1 MSGTELDAGSHLE
14 DQQQSQQQNDY
25 HDGTVLNVSRVDEAQ
40 EKKQEK
46 KITPLSIPLP
56 DSVESLQILLTR
68 YRELDS
74 QKLTSDIF
82 EAEKLGI
89 LKSLKKIDDKQEEY
103 KLKLNSLDDSW
114 KSSNNEV
121 DLDLLKQQLA
131 SFQLLSKDLDLPRNL
146 QESLIYDYELS
157 EGEDEDMDE
166 DEDVV
171 GETLPSDK
179 DDNSSLKSSESSNSL
194 SKDTEPEITDETEVE
209 DSPKKFIDI
218 PLENFEEKAK
228 LLGLKTE
235 LTKVD
240 PERNAAGN
248 AQCERLIL
256 TKLMKR
262 SVDLEKLPS
271 NIGSYD
277 VTDVGLDLLKDD
289 EIPPNV
295 DEFKIKSLIEL
306 KSLRLLSRQKKY
318 RESMILRSA
327 NNAHYTVDFLKD
339 SSIVRSAQRSLHIR
353 KKIIAPQTAR
363 LAEQLEE
370 KQEQEQRIFELNKQI
385 AKVSQQMEVIDEVL
399 REVEDRKSN
408 KLNLGRNIL
417 HYHQQ
422 AEKEEAKR
430 IERNAKQRL
439 QALRSNDEE
448 AYLKLLDQTK
458 DTRITHLL
466 RQTNSFLDSL
476 ANAVK
481 VQQEET
487 RVKEDVEKAT
497 TEQDVPLAEAGGSGS
512 AGAIAAIDADEE
524 DEDAKREK
532 IDYYE
537 VAHKIKETITKQAS
551 LLVGGTLKEYQLKG
565 LEWMVS
571 LYNNHLNGILADEMG
586 LGKTIQSISLIT
598 YLIEAKKETGKF
610 LVIVPLSTITNW
622 TLEFEKWAPGVN
634 TVVYKGSQQQRKQL
648 QYQIKYGNFTVLLT
662 TFEYIIRDRPLLSK
676 FKWAHMIIDEGH
688 RMKNAQS
695 KLSLTL
701 NQYYHTRNR
710 LILTGTPLQ
719 NNLPELWALL
729 NFILPKV
736 FNSVKS
742 FDEWF
747 NTPFANTGHQDKLEL
762 TEEESLLIIRRLH
775 KVLRPFLL
783 RRLKKDVEKDLPDKI
798 EKVIKCKFSSLQ
810 SCIYKQMLDHNALF
824 VGAGVQGAT
833 KSGLKGLNNKIMQ
846 LRKICNHPFV
856 FEEVEDA
863 INPSR
868 LTTDLIW
875 RSSGKFELLD
885 RVLPKFKATGHRVL
899 IFFQMT
905 QVMDIMED
913 FLRYRDMK
921 YMRLDGST
929 KADDRQ
935 LMLQDFN
942 APNSDYFCFLLST
955 RAGGLGLNLQTADT
969 VIIFDTDWN
978 PHQDLQAQDRAHR
991 IGQKNEVRILRL
1003 ITDDSV
1009 EEIVLE
1015 RAHQKLDIDGKVI
1028 QAGKFDNK
1036 SSAEEQEAFLKRL
1049 LEAEKSKNDDD
1060 ENEDFEDDDE
1070 LNEILARSEDEK
1082 ILFAEMDKQRKEDDA
1097 KTFGADHSRLLT
1109 EDELP
1114 PVFHEDIKV
1123 HIQKD
1128 ATEEIGRTRE
1138 RKRVIYD
1145 DGLTEEQW
1153 LDAMDAE
1160 DDTVEDAIL
1169 RKRESLARRRAKKSL
1184 KEEGAEDDD
1193 VEDDDDAAEDD
1204 TAAGDLDDPN
1214 DPDAPED
1221 EINDAEKESE
1231 ATEKVIVK
1239 IKKPA
1244 VKRRGPKNGR
1254 KRSKSVKEEVKDS
1267 DVNANNDDDEEVVE
1281 PPTKRRAGRRG
1292 RAIPVEAEES
1302 QEPKIKEEP
1311 APVKE
1316 TPLFVK
1322 LSHELLDKVTELEA
1336 EDGRKRSDLFI
1347 KAPSRRFYPDYY
1359 KLIKKAVSLS
1369 ELRKKLDQGF
1379 FNTFDE
1385 FLEMLKLMF
1394 TNAKIYNQEGSWV
1407 YNDAIEMEKLV
1418 DSEVFN
1424 IRKTLDELSSTAAPA
1439 APEAP
1444 EAPAAPVA

>member
-1 MSGTELDAGSHLE
+1 MSGTELDGGSHS
-14 DQQQSQQQNDY
+14 DHQQQPQQQNDY
-25 HDGTVLNVSRVDEAQ
+25 RDGIVSNISHVDEVQ
-40 EKKQEK
+40 EIKQEK

-74 QKLTSDIF
+74 QKLKSEIF

-89 LKSLKKIDDKQEEY
+89 LKSLQKIDDKQEEY
-103 KLKLNSLDDSW
+103 KLKLNSLEESW
-114 KSSNNEV
+114 KTSKNEV
-121 DLDLLKQQLA
+121 NLDLLKQQLA
-131 SFQLLSKDLDLPRNL
+131 SFQLLAKDLDLPRNL
-146 QESLIYDYELS
+146 QESLIYEYELS
-157 EGEDEDMDE
+157 DEDDE
-166 DEDVV
+166 DAA
-171 GETLPSDK
+171 GEPLPSDK
-179 DDNSSLKSSESSNSL
+179 DDNSSLKSSESNNSL
-194 SKDTEPEITDETEVE
+194 SKETEPEITDETEEE
-209 DSPKKFIDI
+209 DLPKKFIDI

-240 PERNAAGN
+240 PEKNAAGN

-256 TKLMKR
+256 SKIMKR

-289 EIPPNV
+289 EIPPNI

-327 NNAHYTVDFLKD
+327 NNAHYTVDFLKN

-370 KQEQEQRIFELNKQI
+370 KQKQEQRIFELNKQI

-487 RVKEDVEKAT
+487 RVKEDVEKTSAANNDR
-497 TEQDVPLAEAGGSGS
+497 DVTLAEAGGSGS
-512 AGAIAAIDADEE
+512 AAAIAAIDADEE

-598 YLIEAKKETGKF
+598 YLIESKKETGKF

-798 EKVIKCKFSSLQ
+798 EKVVKCKFSSLQ
-810 SCIYKQMLDHNALF
+810 NCIYKQMLEHNALF
-824 VGAGVQGAT
+824 VGAGVRGAT

-868 LTTDLIW
+868 LTTDMIW

-885 RVLPKFKATGHRVL
+885 RILPKFKATGHRVL

-942 APNSDYFCFLLST
+942 APDSDYFCFLLST

-1049 LEAEKSKNDDD
+1049 LEAEKSKSKDD

-1082 ILFAEMDKQRKEDDA
+1082 IIFAEMDRQRKEDDD
-1097 KTFGADHSRLLT
+1097 KKFGLNHSRLLT

-1114 PVFHEDIKV
+1114 PVFHEDIQV

-1184 KEEGAEDDD
+1184 KEEGEEEDD
-1193 VEDDDDAAEDD
+1193 EADDDNAG
-1204 TAAGDLDDPN
+1204 GDLEDAIGVPN
-1214 DPDAPED
+1214 DATVNLDDKNDPAAPEE
-1221 EINDAEKESE
+1221 EINDVEKESD

-1239 IKKPA
+1239 IKA
-1244 VKRRGPKNGR
+1244 VKRRSPKGYR
-1254 KRSKSVKEEVKDS
+1254 KRSKTVKQEIKHS
-1267 DVNANNDDDEEVVE
+1267 NATADNDDDEEVFE
-1281 PPTKRRAGRRG
+1281 PPAKRRAGRRG
-1292 RAIPVEAEES
+1292 RAISVEAEES
-1302 QEPKIKEEP
+1302 EEPKVKEEP
-1311 APVKE
+1311 QAVKE

-1336 EDGRKRSDLFI
+1336 DDGRKRSDLFV

-1407 YNDAIEMEKLV
+1407 YNDAIEMERLV
-1418 DSEVFN
+1418 DSEVVN
-1424 IRKTLDELSSTAAPA
+1424 IKKALDESSSTVAPTA
-1439 APEAP
+1439 
-1444 EAPAAPVA
+1444 